1 MRSLLILLLSL
12 AFGSGPG
19 LMAADTVV
27 VLVRH
32 AEKAADDPK
41 DPNLSATG
49 QARAAS
55 LAKVLAD
62 YPLTSVL
69 VSEYKRTLQTADP
82 TLREHKLAAR
92 TVPIHRD
99 GSEAYAQRLAD
110 LVKRE
115 HQGEVILVVS
125 HSNTVPAFVFALT
138 GVQVPPIVDA
148 SEFNRLYAI
157 TLPAQGRPRII
168 AASY

>member
-1 MRSLLILLLSL
+1 MRSCLILILSL
-12 AFGSGPG
+12 VFGSASG

-27 VLVRH
+27 VVVRH

-62 YPLTSVL
+62 YPLTTVL
-69 VSEYKRTLQTADP
+69 VSEYRRTLQTAEP
-82 TLREHKLAAR
+82 TLRERKLAV
-92 TVPIHRD
+92 TTIPIHQDRA
-99 GSEAYAQRLAD
+99 EAYAQRLAS
-110 LVKRE
+110 LVKRD

-125 HSNTVPAFVFALT
+125 HSNTVPAFVLALT